1 MGRDKA
7 NATACDVLSF
17 RTIDAFFAHV
27 SGGGRQ
33 TRPQRQ
39 TDSGSAGRGSVLK
52 RLTAPRK
59 ETTAHRGT
67 RDSKPGPEG
76 QAGKAIDAFL
86 TSSWMVVA
94 TTTADAVGHTR
105 TSEPFCL
112 EGRCRVHPGQ
122 SRVPT
127 VFSSS
132 EHLWLD
138 QRKERKMVRRNAH
151 RKVESCWETVV
162 VAWSSVLLLCVK
174 LYKGSTLPSQHRCFP
189 SV

>member
-1 MGRDKA
+1 M
-7 NATACDVLSF
+7 NATTCDVLSF
-17 RTIDAFFAHV
+17 RTIDAFFVHV

-33 TRPQRQ
+33 TRPRRQ
-39 TDSGSAGRGSVLK
+39 ADSGSAGRGSVLK
-52 RLTAPRK
+52 LLIARRK
-59 ETTAHRGT
+59 ETTTHRGT
-67 RDSKPGPEG
+67 GDSKPGPEA

-94 TTTADAVGHTR
+94 TTTADTVGHTR
-105 TSEPFCL
+105 TSEPPCL

-138 QRKERKMVRRNAH
+138 QREERKMVRRNEH
-151 RKVESCWETVV
+151 RKVESCWETVA
-162 VAWSSVLLLCVK
+162 VA
-174 LYKGSTLPSQHRCFP
+174 
-189 SV
+189 